1 MCSIALFKLDVNV
14 QFESPMY
21 FSKTVEYALR
31 AVVHLAQN
39 PGEPRKTSVIAESTQ
54 VPAAY
59 LSKVL
64 QSLRAG
70 EIVEMQRGIG
80 GGVTLARDPDELTI
94 LDVINA
100 VEPIQRITTCPL
112 SLKSHGTNLCALHKR
127 MDKVIEAT
135 ESAFQSTTLSEL
147 LADPNPSVPLRESK
161 SKKRSKK

>member
-1 MCSIALFKLDVNV
+1 
-14 QFESPMY
+14 MY

-70 EIVEMQRGIG
+70 DVVEMQRGIG
-80 GGVTLARDPDELTI
+80 GGVTLARDPEELTI

-100 VEPIQRITTCPL
+100 
-112 SLKSHGTNLCALHKR
+112 LCALHKR
-127 MDKVIEAT
+127 MDKVIEAIET
-135 ESAFQSTTLSEL
+135 AFQSTTLSEL
-147 LADPNPSVPLRESK
+147 LSDPNPSVPLQESK